1 MVGVMKKPIAY
12 FTMEIAID
20 DTIPSYSGGLGVLA
34 GDIMMSFERLGIP
47 CICVTLFYGKGYAS
61 EGNNN
66 TIFDPSMKGLLKLK
80 TDANVEIGN
89 ESYRLN
95 AWQYRLGR
103 HTEVLFIRAESDN
116 NSLQYLSDFLYD
128 PNESVRLKQEI
139 VLGVGGVRVLK
150 ALGYSPSIYH
160 MNESHS
166 AFLLVELLRDMKEEE
181 VAERCVMTT
190 HTPIPAAHERF
201 SLAKVQE
208 EFQRYDWIDWKRYG
222 KDDSINMSLFAASHC
237 RAVNAVSMKHK
248 YVSKAIFPE
257 KELLHITNGINH
269 LRWAHP
275 AWCQVFDRYLP
286 GWRDEPSLLRRAL
299 IIPNDVVKSAHS
311 AAKEEMLVYIKEK
324 TGIQLD
330 ANKITLGIA
339 RRVTGYKR
347 NNLILKDV
355 EMLKSIAS
363 GGMQLIFAGKAHVND
378 ESAKSM
384 IKDIKSK
391 ASTSNNLA
399 IVFLDDYR
407 LEIARLLVSGCD
419 VWLNTPKPPLEAS
432 GTSGMKA
439 ALNGVLNMSVW
450 DGWWLEGGIEGV
462 NGWGIGERKDWED
475 LSSSD
480 DETDYRDMVS
490 KLSNVVIPL
499 FYNDENR
506 WINMMKSSI
515 ASIPPYFNTD
525 RVAKEYIAK
534 MYFTL

>member
-1 MVGVMKKPIAY
+1 
-12 FTMEIAID
+12 
-20 DTIPSYSGGLGVLA
+20 
-34 GDIMMSFERLGIP
+34 
-47 CICVTLFYGKGYAS
+47 
-61 EGNNN
+61 
-66 TIFDPSMKGLLKLK
+66 
-80 TDANVEIGN
+80 
-89 ESYRLN
+89 
-95 AWQYRLGR
+95 
-103 HTEVLFIRAESDN
+103 
-116 NSLQYLSDFLYD
+116 
-128 PNESVRLKQEI
+128 
-139 VLGVGGVRVLK
+139 
-150 ALGYSPSIYH
+150 
-160 MNESHS
+160 
-166 AFLLVELLRDMKEEE
+166 
-181 VAERCVMTT
+181 
-190 HTPIPAAHERF
+190 
-201 SLAKVQE
+201 
-208 EFQRYDWIDWKRYG
+208 
-222 KDDSINMSLFAASHC
+222 
-237 RAVNAVSMKHK
+237 
-248 YVSKAIFPE
+248 
-257 KELLHITNGINH
+257 
-269 LRWAHP
+269 
-275 AWCQVFDRYLP
+275 
-286 GWRDEPSLLRRAL
+286 
-299 IIPNDVVKSAHS
+299 
-311 AAKEEMLVYIKEK
+311 MLVYIKEK

-330 ANKITLGIA
+330 ANKITIGIA

-384 IKDIKSK
+384 INDIKSK

-480 DETDYRDMVS
+480 DEIDYRDMVS